1 MTDAPP
7 GLGDLFGHFRLIEKI
22 GEGGMGI
29 VYRARDERLQRDV
42 AVKFLN
48 AKTLANHSARQRFRR
63 EALILGRLNHPN
75 VEAVYDFHS
84 DQGLDYLVLE
94 YVPGTSLDERIP
106 TGALAEKEVIS
117 LGLQL
122 VAGLKA
128 AHAHGIIHGDL
139 KPGNLR
145 VTPENVLKIL
155 DFGLAQ
161 HLASPDAQT
170 LTESVTLDAEL
181 LGGTPP
187 YMAPEQLQRHE
198 PDKRSDIYSAGVV
211 LYELATGTRP
221 FPQRGQ
227 LLHDAILHSLPSS
240 PRLKKPEI
248 SPGVDALI
256 LKCLQKDPNQRYQ
269 SAGDLANDLERISS
283 GLGLAGSRPRRR
295 SLAII
300 GAVVLA
306 LIAAG
311 IILWSRVA
319 KEMRVHPIR
328 SIAILPFL
336 EASGGAGQDYFADG
350 MTEELISQLTQVSGL
365 RVISHTSVMQYKGA
379 KISFSD
385 IAHQLGVDG
394 VIAGTVYRV
403 GNRIRITV
411 ELIDADS
418 ANNLWS
424 HSYERDFGDALAL
437 QAEVAR
443 SIVDELQVKLTTQ
456 EEGQLAPR
464 SPPVADATYDAY
476 LQGRYHLNKRTPA
489 AMKIAVTKFQE
500 AVSQDPSYARAY
512 VGLADTYS
520 MLGVYRGLPPETAY
534 LAARTA
540 AQRALELD
548 PKLGEAHAAMAGIR
562 HFYLEWPGAEEEFK
576 AALELNPGYA
586 NAHHWYALHLASQGR
601 FTEAQQQIDL
611 AAALDP
617 NAPIINS
624 NVAWCLYLAR
634 RYDDAIAKA
643 KELLVHNPGFLVAHE
658 YLGQGYLEKGRFDD
672 AISELSMAVQLG
684 GEAPYY
690 VAELANAYAS
700 AGRIEEAKALLRQLE
715 SEGHQENVSP
725 VDLALVYVG
734 LHDNYRAIELLQ
746 KAVKERSPAAVN
758 LKVHP
763 RYDPLRSDPRFAALL
778 ERLGRDSEAAGGE
791 FGVKPSSG
799 EKPAGLVPT
808 PAK

>member
-1 MTDAPP
+1 
-7 GLGDLFGHFRLIEKI
+7 
-22 GEGGMGI
+22 MGI

-42 AVKFLN
+42 AVKVLS
-48 AKTLANHSARQRFRR
+48 AKTLASHSASQRFRR

-84 DQGLDYLVLE
+84 EQGLDYLVLE
-94 YVPGTSLDERIP
+94 YVPGTSLDDRIQS
-106 TGALAEKEVIS
+106 GASDEKEVLS

-122 VAGLKA
+122 VAGLKV
-128 AHAHGIIHGDL
+128 AHAHGIIHRDL

-161 HLASPDAQT
+161 HFASPDAQT
-170 LTESVTLDAEL
+170 ATETMSLDAYVPS
-181 LGGTPP
+181 GTPP
-187 YMAPEQLQRHE
+187 YMAPEQLRGQE
-198 PDKRSDIYSAGVV
+198 PDNRSDIYSAGVV

-227 LLHDAILHSLPSS
+227 LLQDAILHTLPPS

-248 SPGVDALI
+248 SPELDTLI
-256 LKCLQKDPNQRYQ
+256 LKCLEKDPNQRYQ
-269 SAGDLANDLERISS
+269 SAGELANDLERINS
-283 GLGLAGSRPRRR
+283 GLGLAGSRRR
-295 SLAII
+295 SLLIVGSI
-300 GAVVLA
+300 LLAVV
-306 LIAAG
+306 AAG
-311 IILWSRVA
+311 IVLWSGVA
-319 KEMRVHPIR
+319 REKRVHPIR

-336 EASGGAGQDYFADG
+336 ETSGDEGQDYFADG
-350 MTEELISQLTQVSGL
+350 MTEELISQVTQVSGL
-365 RVISHTSVMQYKGA
+365 RVISRTSVMQYKGT
-379 KISFSD
+379 KTSFSD
-385 IAHQLGVDG
+385 IAHQLGVNG

-411 ELIDADS
+411 ELIDTDNG
-418 ANNLWS
+418 NNLWS
-424 HSYERDFGDALAL
+424 HSYERDHGDALAL

-443 SIVDELQVKLTTQ
+443 SIVDEVQVKLTTQ
-456 EEGQLAPR
+456 EEGQLAVRP
-464 SPPVADATYDAY
+464 PPVSDATLDAY

-489 AMKIAVTKFQE
+489 AMTMAVTKFQE
-500 AVSQDPSYARAY
+500 AVRQDPSYARAY
-512 VGLADTYS
+512 VGLADAYS

-534 LAARTA
+534 SAARTA

-562 HFYLEWPGAEEEFK
+562 HFYLEWPGVEAEFK

-601 FTEAQQQIDL
+601 FTEAQQQIGL

-643 KELLVHNPGFLVAHE
+643 KQLLARNPNFVVAHE
-658 YLGQGYLEKGRFDD
+658 YLGQGYLEKGQFDD
-672 AISELSMAVQLG
+672 AISELSMAIQLG

-734 LHDNYRAIELLQ
+734 LHDKNRAIELLE

-763 RYDPLRSDPRFAALL
+763 RYDPLRSDPRFAVLV
-778 ERLGRDSEAAGGE
+778 EHLGGDSETARAE
-791 FGVKPSSG
+791 FGRKLSSG
-799 EKPAGLVPT
+799 EKPSGVVPT
-808 PAK
+808 PAR